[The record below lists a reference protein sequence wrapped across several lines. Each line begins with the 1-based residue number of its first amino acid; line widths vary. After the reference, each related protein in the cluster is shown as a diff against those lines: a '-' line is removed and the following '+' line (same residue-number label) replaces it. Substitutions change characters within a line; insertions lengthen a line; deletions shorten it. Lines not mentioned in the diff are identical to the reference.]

1 MKTTY
6 LANNNSNKALEKK
19 GQIIMKNGYRILAG
33 NEKVSIDTY
42 STKLN
47 NNDLVIGG
55 SGSGKTSGY
64 IKPNIANTTEQ
75 SIVVADT
82 KGNLYGKFKDLL
94 ESRGYT
100 VYNIDFKDLCK
111 SPNGYNPFDYIRVN
125 EDTGNY
131 SQQDVQKLASFLCPV
146 NKQSGRDD
154 FWDEIAQ
161 SYISC
166 AIAYI
171 METEEKEDRNMKTLL
186 ETFRLLDKSDF
197 KSSIDNLLIENP
209 DSFAASCFYGINKT
223 SASEKTNASAMAVLN
238 THLFPFMSKEALSMY
253 CNDNKVYFEELGNKK
268 TALFLT
274 ISDSESSMYR
284 AVNMLYRDAFD
295 SLIKLADS
303 QSNSRLKIPVH
314 FYLDDFATNT
324 LIPDFDNLI
333 SVIRSRD
340 ISVSI
345 IVQNISQLRERYNGM
360 ANTIIA
366 NCDHI
371 IYLGCT
377 DQDTA
382 SFISFRMNIMPSSIC
397 NLPRDKAYILET
409 GKKYVSTDKYF
420 FDDAIINKL
429 QEEEKD
435 SMFKEV

>member
-1 MKTTY
+1 
-6 LANNNSNKALEKK
+6 
-19 GQIIMKNGYRILAG
+19 
-33 NEKVSIDTY
+33 
-42 STKLN
+42 
-47 NNDLVIGG
+47 
-55 SGSGKTSGY
+55 
-64 IKPNIANTTEQ
+64 
-75 SIVVADT
+75 
-82 KGNLYGKFKDLL
+82 
-94 ESRGYT
+94 
-100 VYNIDFKDLCK
+100 
-111 SPNGYNPFDYIRVN
+111 
-125 EDTGNY
+125 
-131 SQQDVQKLASFLCPV
+131 
-146 NKQSGRDD
+146 
-154 FWDEIAQ
+154 
-161 SYISC
+161 
-166 AIAYI
+166 
-171 METEEKEDRNMKTLL
+171 MKTLL

-197 KSSIDNLLIENP
+197 KSEIDTLLIENP

-303 QSNSRLKIPVH
+303 QSNSRLKVPVH

-435 SMFKEV
+435 GMFKEV